1 MASIAIA
8 PLYILRSYIKKR
20 NESCI
25 STIETS
31 KRVKKNSHMLGL
43 VSIII
48 VLLMAVAAQNALCAA
63 DPYVSFTKTVAPVT
77 PAECNKWLVTVT
89 AAGVGTYTKPVDVL
103 LVIDRS
109 GSMGDGTPSR
119 LSSAKSAAI
128 SFANLVLASGNPG
141 NRIGVVSFASDV
153 TTNTGFT
160 TSLTAVTNAIN
171 GLNAYGGT
179 NTENAFNVAGGL
191 FPTTTPCDR
200 VQALI
205 FLSDG
210 VPTVGSL
217 QGCGFDG
224 DSCPDGY
231 CGAYTTYPC
240 TRDCCNYP
248 GGPNCCTNGAI
259 YRSSTAKSRAN
270 VYSIGLVAGMTEPT
284 LTVARAVFNGVQDS
298 GYHEAPSPSD
308 LAAIY
313 AQIAGQ
319 LQLAVTNGA
328 VTEIIDSVGTDFN
341 IVGTPTTTSGTAA
354 VSGNVITWNG
364 FNVPFG
370 TPATLTYIITPKSG
384 VCGDQ
389 ILGASSMT
397 YTTVTCTSNTLT
409 AISAPTSASVTCLT
423 AVISPDPTV
432 VCQGST
438 LQLNGNPSLN
448 GVPLADGAAG
458 YTHKWT
464 GTGATYLSADNIQ
477 KPIFQSGAPAGSYTL
492 TYTVTDSRGCTAT
505 DTNTIT
511 VQAGATA
518 AAGPDQTICEGST
531 VPLAGSASNHNGI
544 TWSGGTGTYAP
555 NENTLTAVYTPSTS
569 EITVGSVELTL
580 TAAAK
585 SPCSVAATDKVK
597 ITIQKG
603 AHAAAGLDQ
612 TICAGN
618 TVTLAG
624 SASNHNGITWSG
636 GTGTYAPNENTLNAV
651 YTPSA
656 SEITAGSVELT
667 LTAAAKPPCS
677 VAATDKV
684 KITIQAGATAAAGP
698 DQTICAG
705 STVTLAGS
713 ASNHNGIT
721 WSGGSGTFA
730 PNVFTLTAVYT
741 PSASEITAGSVE
753 LTLTAAAKS
762 PCSVAATDKVK
773 ITIQAGATAAAGS
786 DQTICAGSTVPLAGS
801 ASNHNGITWSGG
813 SGTYAPNE
821 HTLNAVYTPSASEIT
836 AGSVELTLTA
846 AAILPCS
853 LDATDKVKITIHS
866 EPTVNAGLDQTVCKG
881 STVQLAGSASNDNG
895 VTWSGGTGTFSP
907 DANTLDAI
915 YTPSDAELAAGS
927 PITLTLTATGISPCP
942 DKFDQMVI
950 TMQGGPTVVAPGPQ
964 RICSADL
971 SLELTGTAENFA
983 PGSLSWTIISGPG
996 TVTQSITDPKKATYS
1011 VDPAYYQHPDANPP
1025 YTETVVRFAAT
1036 GISPCTNSVH
1046 SDVTIRVD
1054 QRPIANIVVLV
1065 P

>member
-1 MASIAIA
+1 
-8 PLYILRSYIKKR
+8 
-20 NESCI
+20 
-25 STIETS
+25 
-31 KRVKKNSHMLGL
+31 MLGL

-89 AAGVGTYTKPVDVL
+89 AAGQGTHTKPVDVI
-103 LVIDRS
+103 LVMDRS
-109 GSMGDGTPSR
+109 GSMSGQRMID
-119 LSSAKSAAI
+119 AKAAAVG
-128 SFANLVLASGNPG
+128 FANRILGNGNPNDNSMG
-141 NRIGVVSFASDV
+141 LVSYAGGEGSVDV
-153 TTNTGFT
+153 TTNVPYGTKTLT
-160 TSLTAVTNAIN
+160 TVTSAIN
-171 GLNAYGGT
+171 GLVANGGT
-179 NTENAFNVAGGL
+179 DTAAAINTAGNL
-191 FPTTTPCDR
+191 FPVSPPCDR

-210 VPTVGSL
+210 VPTLGSPGTDCDWDGET
-217 QGCGFDG
+217 GCGLCSNYYV
-224 DSCPDGY
+224 SC
-231 CGAYTTYPC
+231 TV
-240 TRDCCNYP
+240 DCCNSP
-248 GGPNCCTNGAI
+248 SGPNCCTNKAI
-259 YRSSTAKSRAN
+259 SYSSTAKARAN
-270 VYSIGLVAGMTEPT
+270 VYSIGLVAGMSSTVEDVATE
-284 LTVARAVFNGVQDS
+284 VFQGIQDS
-298 GYHEAPSPSD
+298 GYYRAPSSSD
-308 LAAIY
+308 LDTIY
-313 AQIAGQ
+313 QQIAGQ
-319 LQLAVTNGA
+319 LQQAATNVA
-328 VTEIIDSVGTDFN
+328 VTENVDSVGSDFN
-341 IVGTPTTTSGTAA
+341 IVGTPTTTAGTAT

-364 FNVPFG
+364 FNVAFA
-370 TPATLTYIITPKSG
+370 TPATMTYVVTPKSG

-397 YTTVTCTSNTLT
+397 YTTVSCTSNTLT
-409 AISAPTSASVTCLT
+409 ATSAPTSASVTCLT
-423 AVISPDPTV
+423 AAISPDSTV

-464 GTGATYLSADNIQ
+464 GTGAVYLSADNIQ
-477 KPIFQSGAPAGSYTL
+477 KPIFQSSAPAGSYTL

-511 VQAGATA
+511 VYSRPTASISPTSVCQGSTLQLNGNPSGGLAPYTTHVWSGAGVAYLSANNIQNPVFSDTATAGSYSLTYTVTDSHGCTGSDTKTIIVRPRPTAAITPDPARVCQGSTLPLNGNPTGGSGTYTIHAWTGAGENYLSAKNVQNPTFLGTAPAGSYALTYTVTDSNSCTGSDNIVVVVQAGATA
-518 AAGPDQTICEGST
+518 AAGPDQI
-531 VPLAGSASNHNGI
+531 
-544 TWSGGTGTYAP
+544 
-555 NENTLTAVYTPSTS
+555 
-569 EITVGSVELTL
+569 
-580 TAAAK
+580 
-585 SPCSVAATDKVK
+585 
-597 ITIQKG
+597 
-603 AHAAAGLDQ
+603 
-612 TICAGN
+612 ICAGS

-636 GTGTYAPNENTLNAV
+636 GSGSFDPDEHTLNAV

-656 SEITAGSVELT
+656 SEVTAGKVDLI
-667 LTAAAKPPCS
+667 LTAAAISPCS
-677 VAATDKV
+677 ADATDTV
-684 KITIQAGATAAAGP
+684 TITIQPGATAAAGP

-721 WSGGSGTFA
+721 WSGGSGT
-730 PNVFTLTAVYT
+730 
-741 PSASEITAGSVE
+741 
-753 LTLTAAAKS
+753 
-762 PCSVAATDKVK
+762 
-773 ITIQAGATAAAGS
+773 
-786 DQTICAGSTVPLAGS
+786 
-801 ASNHNGITWSGG
+801 
-813 SGTYAPNE
+813 YAPDE

-846 AAILPCS
+846 TAILPCS
-853 LDATDKVKITIHS
+853 LDATDKVKITIHK
-866 EPTVNAGLDQTVCKG
+866 EPIVNAGADQTICKG
-881 STVQLAGSASNDNG
+881 STVQLAGSASNYIG

-907 DANTLDAI
+907 NANTLDAI
-915 YTPSDAELAAGS
+915 YTPSDAELSAGS

-950 TMQGGPTVVAPGPQ
+950 TLQGGPTAVAPGPQ

-1011 VDPAYYQHPDANPP
+1011 VDLTKYQDPDANPP

-1036 GISPCTNSVH
+1036 GISPCTNTVH

-1054 QRPIANIVVLV
+1054 QRPIANIEVLV